1 MAARH
6 GMMTYLMAAFLWRWN
21 LLAFGAGVAFSLL
34 SPSPSMFFPL
44 VAAAEIAY
52 LGLLAPH
59 PKFQKAVDARRHG
72 IAEEVNVRQVMD
84 QIRKVL
90 KRQAW
95 ERFERLRDRC
105 KQLNH
110 LAVQFR
116 GPDAKQDPALS
127 DLQSSSLERL
137 LWLFLKLLYSQDAL
151 EGFLN
156 STDRTEIQRQIEV
169 NEKSLELARSKGR
182 SEKLLTALEDKLA
195 ILRQRLENY
204 DHAKDN
210 CDLLA
215 IELDRIEQK
224 VHAIGEMMLNS
235 RNTGDIG
242 AQVDGIAEGVSV
254 TEEALRGLDITPV
267 LSQEQAPK
275 FLSEEN

>member
-1 MAARH
+1 MAPRQ
-6 GMMTYLMAAFLWRWN
+6 GVLTYLMAAFLWRWN
-21 LLAFGAGVAFSLL
+21 LLIFGAGVAFSML

-44 VAAAEIAY
+44 VAAVEIAY

-59 PKFQKAVDARRHG
+59 PKFQKAVDARRRG
-72 IAEEVNVRQVMD
+72 AAEEVNVRQVMD

-90 KRQAW
+90 KHQAW
-95 ERFERLRDRC
+95 ERFERLRNRC
-105 KQLNH
+105 KQLND

-116 GPDAKQDPALS
+116 GPDARQDPALF

-169 NEKSLELARSKGR
+169 NEKSLELAKSKGR
-182 SEKLLTALEDKLA
+182 SEKLLTALQDKLA

-204 DHAKDN
+204 DRAKDN
-210 CDLLA
+210 RDLLA

-224 VHAIGEMMLNS
+224 VHAISEMMLNS

>member
-1 MAARH
+1 MAPRQ
-6 GMMTYLMAAFLWRWN
+6 GMLTYLMAAFLWRWN
-21 LLAFGAGVAFSLL
+21 LLAFGAGMAFSLL

-59 PKFQKAVDARRHG
+59 PKFQKAIDARRHG

-95 ERFERLRDRC
+95 ERFDRLRNRC
-105 KQLNH
+105 KQLND

-116 GPDAKQDPALS
+116 GPDAQQDPTLF

-169 NEKSLELARSKGR
+169 NEKSLELAKSKGR
-182 SEKLLTALEDKLA
+182 SEKLLTALQDKLA

-204 DHAKDN
+204 DRAKDN
-210 CDLLA
+210 RDLLA

>member
-1 MAARH
+1 ML
-6 GMMTYLMAAFLWRWN
+6 TYLMAAFLWRWN
-21 LLAFGAGVAFSLL
+21 LLAFGAGMAFSLL

-59 PKFQKAVDARRHG
+59 PKFQKAIDARRHG

-95 ERFERLRDRC
+95 ERFDRLRNRC
-105 KQLNH
+105 KQLND

-116 GPDAKQDPALS
+116 GPDAQQDPALS

-156 STDRTEIQRQIEV
+156 STDQTEIQRQIEV
-169 NEKSLELARSKGR
+169 NEKSLELAQSKGR
-182 SEKLLTALEDKLA
+182 SEKLLTALQDKLA

-204 DHAKDN
+204 DRAKDN
-210 CDLLA
+210 RDLLA

-267 LSQEQAPK
+267 LSQEQAPR

>member
-6 GMMTYLMAAFLWRWN
+6 GMRTYLMAAFLWRWN
-21 LLAFGAGVAFSLL
+21 LLAFGAGAAFSLL
-34 SPSPSMFFPL
+34 SPSPGMFLPL

-59 PKFQKAVDARRHG
+59 PKFQKAVDARRRG
-72 IAEEVNVRQVMD
+72 VAEEINVRQVMD

-105 KQLNH
+105 KQLND

-116 GPDAKQDPALS
+116 GPDAKQDPTLS

-169 NEKSLELARSKGR
+169 NEKSLELAQSKGR
-182 SEKLLTALEDKLA
+182 SEKLLTALQDKLA

-210 CDLLA
+210 RDLLA

-267 LSQEQAPK
+267 LSQEQAPR

>member
-1 MAARH
+1 
-6 GMMTYLMAAFLWRWN
+6 MAAFLWRWN
-21 LLAFGAGVAFSLL
+21 LLIFGAGVAFSML

-44 VAAAEIAY
+44 VAAVDIAY

-59 PKFQKAVDARRHG
+59 PKFQKAVAARRRG
-72 IAEEVNVRQVMD
+72 GAEEVHVRQVMD

-90 KRQAW
+90 KHQAW
-95 ERFERLRDRC
+95 ERFERLRNRC
-105 KQLNH
+105 KQLND

-116 GPDAKQDPALS
+116 GPDARQDPALF

-169 NEKSLELARSKGR
+169 NEKSLELAKSKGR
-182 SEKLLTALEDKLA
+182 SEKLLTALQDKLA

-204 DHAKDN
+204 DRAKDN
-210 CDLLA
+210 RDLSLPSSW
-215 IELDRIEQK
+215 
-224 VHAIGEMMLNS
+224 IGSNRKS
-235 RNTGDIG
+235 
-242 AQVDGIAEGVSV
+242 
-254 TEEALRGLDITPV
+254 TP
-267 LSQEQAPK
+267 SAK
-275 FLSEEN
+275 